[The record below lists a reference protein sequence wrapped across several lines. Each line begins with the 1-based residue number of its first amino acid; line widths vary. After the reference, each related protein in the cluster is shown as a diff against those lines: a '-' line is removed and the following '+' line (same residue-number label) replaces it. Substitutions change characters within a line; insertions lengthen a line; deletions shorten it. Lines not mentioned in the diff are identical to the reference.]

1 MADLFNNL
9 SQKFTEVAS
18 DLSKKTEETIEV
30 QKIKSEVRSLKR
42 ANDRDFKDIGLSI
55 YEKFVKGEA
64 IDESFL
70 DFCKEIAERDETI
83 ERKEEEIVRIQGE

>member
-18 DLSKKTEETIEV
+18 DLSKKTEETIEI

-42 ANDRDFKDIGLSI
+42 ANDRDFKDMGLTI
-55 YEKFVKGEA
+55 YEKFVKGEE
-64 IDESFL
+64 IDEIFL
-70 DFCKEIAERDETI
+70 DFCKEIAERDEAI
-83 ERKEEEIVRIQGE
+83 EKKEEEIVKIQGE

>member
-18 DLSKKTEETIEV
+18 DLSKKTEETIEI

-55 YEKFVKGEA
+55 YEKFVKGEE

-70 DFCKEIAERDETI
+70 DFCKEIAERDEAI
-83 ERKEEEIVRIQGE
+83 EKKEEEIVKIQGE

>member
-18 DLSKKTEETIEV
+18 DLSKKTEETIEI

-42 ANDRDFKDIGLSI
+42 ANDRDFKDMGLSI
-55 YEKFVKGEA
+55 YEKFVKGEEV
-64 IDESFL
+64 DEAFL
-70 DFCKEIAERDETI
+70 DFCKEIAERDEAI
-83 ERKEEEIVRIQGE
+83 EKKEEEIVKIQGE

>member
-1 MADLFNNL
+1 MADLLNNL

-18 DLSKKTEETIEV
+18 DLSKKTEETIEI

-42 ANDRDFKDIGLSI
+42 ANDRDFKDMGLSI
-55 YEKFVKGEA
+55 YEKFVKGEK

-83 ERKEEEIVRIQGE
+83 EKKEEEIVRIQGE